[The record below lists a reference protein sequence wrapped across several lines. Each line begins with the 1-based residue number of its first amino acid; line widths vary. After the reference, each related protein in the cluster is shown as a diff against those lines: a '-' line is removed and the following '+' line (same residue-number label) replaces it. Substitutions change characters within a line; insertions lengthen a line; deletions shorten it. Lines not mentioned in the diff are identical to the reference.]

1 MARFLVFHT
10 GTEVISQEEIVDAA
24 RQLQKSLP
32 EGLQWLNSWFV
43 PSEYRMICE
52 WEAADKQSLQS
63 FLTQSMPLLP
73 DEIIHEVE
81 QIRPD
86 WYK

>member
-10 GTEVISQEEIVDAA
+10 GKEVISQEEIVDAA

-73 DEIIHEVE
+73 VEVIHEVE